1 MQLFSFITTSRR
13 YNHLATLFFVV
24 LVVLVFLVGDYG
36 DSAITCIGVLLMLLH
51 YFSFSIT
58 RRQCA
63 FSVLTL
69 LVVRQEEYP
78 ACKIE

>member
-1 MQLFSFITTSRR
+1 
-13 YNHLATLFFVV
+13 LFFVV

-36 DSAITCIGVLLMLLH
+36 DSAITCIGVLLMLLLLLH

-69 LVVRQEEYP
+69 LVGRQP
-78 ACKIE
+78 VKIE